1 MKFSSEFT
9 RFRFTPPSEAAFL
22 QNWEHL
28 AQKCHYRRNRLAEL
42 LQVSVRTLERHF
54 KKHFSL
60 TVGQW
65 LIELRL
71 ANAYDQVLSGKALKE
86 ISYDVGFKQPSHF
99 TKCFKQRF
107 GVPPSLLQGRGA
119 DQRRLQQLSFAW

>member
-1 MKFSSEFT
+1 MKLSSEST
-9 RFRFTPPSEAAFL
+9 RHHFTPPSEAGFI
-22 QNWEHL
+22 QSWEHL
-28 AQKCHYRRNRLAEL
+28 AQKCRYRRDCLAEV

-60 TVGQW
+60 TICEW

-71 ANAYDQVLSGKALKE
+71 AKAYNQVLAGKSLKE
-86 ISYDVGFKQPSHF
+86 ISYDAGFKQTSHF

-119 DQRRLQQLSFAW
+119 DQLCGSQLSFAW